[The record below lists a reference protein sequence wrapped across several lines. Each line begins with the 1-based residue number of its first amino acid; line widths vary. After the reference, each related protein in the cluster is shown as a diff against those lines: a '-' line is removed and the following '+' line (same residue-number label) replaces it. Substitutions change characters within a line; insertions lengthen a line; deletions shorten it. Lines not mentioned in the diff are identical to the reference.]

1 MRKYEMFGLV
11 TDSMV
16 MHLSK
21 VQDMVKDREAW
32 HATAHVVTESL
43 TGLNDITTK
52 IYTYRC
58 DIPCVCMCGIC
69 LKMQIYLGKIFIGKI
84 TLNTSA
90 CIS

>member
-32 HATAHVVTESL
+32 HATTHVVTESL
-43 TGLNDITTK
+43 TGLND
-52 IYTYRC
+52 
-58 DIPCVCMCGIC
+58 
-69 LKMQIYLGKIFIGKI
+69 
-84 TLNTSA
+84 
-90 CIS
+90 